1 MDGGRRFGWIEE
13 APAPLLIMDIPKHYV
28 TAEKTEHHAEIFAN
42 RLKNRYRHL
51 SRKFRKQYIDAFR
64 LYDRDIPEVRAVV
77 DWYQG
82 HLVIGEYV
90 RLQTGPEWLPR
101 MAQAAGEALN
111 VPPEKIFLKR
121 RQTRSGRDERYTR
134 TEVKGKRFVV
144 SERDLRF
151 WVNLDGFLD
160 TGLFSD
166 HRNTRVLVR
175 EMAKGRDFLNL
186 YAYTGSFSAA
196 AALGGARSI
205 ATVDRSATYINW
217 AKDNFKLNAIHN
229 RAYEFV
235 RSDAEEY
242 LESLRKRKRKF
253 TLAFVD
259 PPSFS
264 QRRGTGL
271 FNINSHHTELLEKVF
286 AVMAKGSTVFFSTN
300 HQRFDPKLNRL
311 KVKAIKELTPQT
323 IPEDYR
329 NKLIHRCWQID
340 L

>member
-1 MDGGRRFGWIEE
+1 MDR
-13 APAPLLIMDIPKHYV
+13 PKNYV
-28 TAEKTEHHAEIFAN
+28 TAEKAEHHAEIFAN
-42 RLKNRYRHL
+42 RLKTRYRHL
-51 SRKFRKQYIDAFR
+51 SRRFRKQNIDVFR

-101 MAQAAGEALN
+101 MARAAGEALN

-134 TEVKGKRFVV
+134 TEVKGRRFVV
-144 SERDLRF
+144 SERDLKF

-175 EMAKGRDFLNL
+175 GMAKGRDVLNL
-186 YAYTGSFSAA
+186 YAYTGSFSIAA
-196 AALGGARSI
+196 AFGGAKSI
-205 ATVDRSATYINW
+205 TTVDRSATYVSW
-217 AKDNFKLNAIHN
+217 AKDNFKLNGIGN

-235 RSDAEEY
+235 RSDVEEY
-242 LESLRKRKRKF
+242 LEMLRKNKRKF
-253 TLAFVD
+253 TLAVVD

-264 QRRGTGL
+264 QRRGTGQ
-271 FNINSHHTELLEKVF
+271 FNVNVHHTELLEKVF
-286 AVMAKGSTVFFSTN
+286 TVMAPGATVIFSTN

-311 KVKAIKELTPQT
+311 NARAIKELTPRT

-329 NKLIHRCWQID
+329 NRLIHRSWQID